1 MYIIEI
7 TCRRITGKKKIK
19 TLSLFQTKKED
30 FGGKSFL
37 EGEIF
42 ALSIFQKK
50 WGEIISRGWDDM

>member
-37 EGEIF
+37 EGEMEIF
-42 ALSIFQKK
+42 ALSIFQQKN
-50 WGEIISRGWDDM
+50 GEK